1 MTAEEIIGVIIVGIV
16 FFVVVYF
23 IVFMFWWNHMERKKD
38 KIMMRYQERQREILM
53 KILSKED
60 EKDA

>member
-23 IVFMFWWNHMERKKD
+23 IAFMFWWNHMERKKD